1 MPEVIALWPF
11 EGWTDLSFILAGSIL
26 LAAAASAGW
35 CLLVGSD
42 RAFLGIGLDYAAIF
56 TALAVIGLSRA
67 VGGSDLAMPLVGL
80 TSIGATVY
88 GLLVVLWARRHPWR
102 DPRPTPR
109 IVLASFVLFVVALI
123 SIGSLLVAGAP
134 GILPWRVGVD
144 AGRIVGLMFLGAAV
158 YFAYGLVDRRWE
170 NAGGQL
176 AGFLAYDVVLV
187 VPFLVRLASGTPSYY
202 DTGTGEP
209 LRLNLLLYTGVV
221 AYSGLLA
228 AWYLFLDPRTRSR
241 RRRP

>member
-1 MPEVIALWPF
+1 MSKPVNVTSADF
-11 EGWTDLSFILAGSIL
+11 ENRVLQSPQPVVVDFWAAWCGPCRMMAPVLEN
-26 LAAAASAGW
+26 LAADLDGQ
-35 CLLVGSD
+35 V
-42 RAFLGIGLDYAAIF
+42 AFAKLNVDENPGLAQRYGVSGIP
-56 TALAVIGLSRA
+56 T
-67 VGGSDLAMPLVGL
+67 
-80 TSIGATVY
+80 
-88 GLLVVLWARRHPWR
+88 LVVFAN
-102 DPRPTPR
+102 
-109 IVLASFVLFVVALI
+109 
-123 SIGSLLVAGAP
+123 GAE
-134 GILPWRVGVD
+134 